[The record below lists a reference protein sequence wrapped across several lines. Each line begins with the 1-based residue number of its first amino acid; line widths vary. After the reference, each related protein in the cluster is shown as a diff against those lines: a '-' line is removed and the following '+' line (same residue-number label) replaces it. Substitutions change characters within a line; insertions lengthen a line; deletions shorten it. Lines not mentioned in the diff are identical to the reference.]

1 MAFDPAADPW
11 GTAMLGAAAI
21 VVLAVF
27 ILVAAIVTSTPK
39 RASGRVLAL
48 GSLLFLGAAV
58 GGTWERV
65 VVADAQAREAAKP
78 KVETVTIVAPTP
90 PPDPD
95 GEQIPPA
102 AAPEPGHTAKPA
114 TGDPLPAAPAQPET
128 APTAVAA
135 IPEPPTV
142 AAVPDTTPPV
152 AGLAPDLDLA
162 PSQPAKIETDAVT
175 LTEPTALP
183 SEPTEKKKAVAAALR
198 AARAVATHQSQC
210 ASAKEVGEA
219 WLTLKPLPSDT
230 RGLAGAV
237 AKLEACRKRIRSAKA
252 YWVRRQRIT
261 ARNAY
266 AEELPAKLRQD
277 ESYVFVSVRGPAH
290 ERMRIGGKSITPQ
303 RVKGLLN
310 VGLEAELKA
319 LGFSEVTFASGKNTT
334 TKKYDGLSDA
344 AVTDQVMARWGLG
357 ARLSLD

>member
-48 GSLLFLGAAV
+48 GSLLFLGTAV

-65 VVADAQAREAAKP
+65 VVADAQAREAARP

-95 GEQIPPA
+95 GEPVPPDDGGKPGDGGEPASNDAASTPPGDKAVPTAISPPPA
-102 AAPEPGHTAKPA
+102 AVP
-114 TGDPLPAAPAQPET
+114 
-128 APTAVAA
+128 
-135 IPEPPTV
+135 
-142 AAVPDTTPPV
+142 VPDTPPPV

-162 PSQPAKIETDAVT
+162 PSAPAKIDTDAVP
-175 LTEPTALP
+175 LTTPTPLP
-183 SEPTEKKKAVAAALR
+183 SDPAEKKTAIAATIR
-198 AARAVATHQSQC
+198 AARAVTTHQGHC
-210 ASAKEVGEA
+210 ANAKTVGEA
-219 WLTLKPLPSDT
+219 WLTLKPLPSDA
-230 RGLAGAV
+230 RGIAGAV

-252 YWVRRQRIT
+252 YSVRRQRIA

-266 AEELPAKLRQD
+266 ADELPAKLRQD

-310 VGLEAELKA
+310 VGLESELKA
-319 LGFSEVTFASGKNTT
+319 LGFSEVTFASGRNTT